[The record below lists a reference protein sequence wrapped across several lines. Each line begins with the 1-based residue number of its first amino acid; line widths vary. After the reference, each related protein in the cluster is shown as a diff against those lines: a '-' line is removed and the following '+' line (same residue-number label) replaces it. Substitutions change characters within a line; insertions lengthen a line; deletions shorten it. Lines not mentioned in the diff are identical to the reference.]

1 MRVSVAIAW
10 RERQE
15 VIDLDLP
22 EGGTVADA
30 LARAQELLPGTDL
43 GSMRTGIWSRP
54 AGLRALLRDGDRV
67 ELYRE
72 LKADPKDM
80 RRSRAKAR
88 ASSRSRNGP

>member
-10 RERQE
+10 PERQE

-54 AGLRALLRDGDRV
+54 CSPERRLREGDRV
-67 ELYRE
+67 ELYRA
-72 LKADPKDM
+72 LVADAKQM
-80 RRSRAKAR
+80 RRAR
-88 ASSRSRNGP
+88 ARRK